1 MLASFIKKE
10 ESLIRKNVLL
20 MGHNTR
26 EAIIAAMK
34 CYQNQDHSLAE
45 EVINNDKII
54 NEQQT
59 KIETECIKV
68 IATQQPVANDLR
80 EFLAD
85 MSIANELERIADYAV
100 VIATIVQKM
109 AVGNE
114 HLDDDILL
122 MAEQCISMLDEVLID
137 YAEQD
142 ADKANTVALK
152 DDEIDLLE
160 HNLNDKFIKLMQSEP
175 ENSVHYTY
183 QLWVI
188 RQLERIGDR
197 VTNIAESVIFLAT
210 GKLVNFD

>member
-1 MLASFIKKE
+1 MLAPFIKQE
-10 ESLIRKNVLL
+10 EDFIRKNILL

-26 EAIIAAMK
+26 EAIVTAMK
-34 CYQNQDHSLAE
+34 CYNNQDHALAD
-45 EVINNDKII
+45 EVINNDRVI
-54 NEQQT
+54 NQQQVD
-59 KIETECIKV
+59 IETECIKV
-68 IATQQPVANDLR
+68 IATQQPVASDLR

-85 MSIANELERIADYAV
+85 MNIAMELERIADYAV
-100 VIATIVQKM
+100 AIAKIVQKM
-109 AVGNE
+109 PAGNKYKE
-114 HLDDDILL
+114 PDILL
-122 MAEQCISMLDEVLID
+122 MSEKCIYMLDEILLD
-137 YAEQD
+137 YAAQD
-142 ADKANTVALK
+142 AVKANDIALK

-183 QLWVI
+183 QLWII

>member
-1 MLASFIKKE
+1 MLASFIKQE

-26 EAIIAAMK
+26 EAIITAMK
-34 CYQNQDHSLAE
+34 CYQNLDHSLAD

-54 NEQQT
+54 NQQQAV
-59 KIETECIKV
+59 IESECIKV

-100 VIATIVQKM
+100 AIAKIVQKM
-109 AVGNE
+109 PVDNE

-122 MAEQCISMLDEVLID
+122 MAEKCVNMLDEVLID

-142 ADKANTVALK
+142 AQKANAVALK

-160 HNLNDKFIKLMQSEP
+160 HDLNDKFFNLMQSKP

-183 QLWVI
+183 QLWVV